1 MIILWKW
8 GYESNV
14 KWSYLFLLQDTDVQS
29 YGGESSCIWA
39 LEYSRQQEV

>member
-8 GYESNV
+8 GDKSNV

-29 YGGESSCIWA
+29 SGGESSCTWA